1 MVTLSAFRELRAGE
15 VELEQSLEQAVAKLG
30 KILERP
36 MWDLDME
43 RVGAIAEAFSAD
55 PRVTRLSVREATS
68 GETYLVDRGSSTDS
82 ITRTAPVVHQGRELG
97 NVTIALSRAGFRA
110 QVRQQVIAGIAVTIV
125 ALLVA
130 FASVGFLLR
139 QLLRRPLHELTRT
152 AGEYATGQYGSAP
165 VAARFGEF
173 EPLYQALFGM
183 GEKIQEQL
191 AELRRNRD
199 HLEDEVRA
207 RTDELSTRNTELQEA
222 VQSAEAATRA
232 KSAFL
237 SNMSH
242 ELRTPL
248 NAILGFANIMG
259 LDARATDEQRERL
272 AIILRSGEHLLSL
285 INDVLDLAK
294 IEAGK
299 VELEPTDFAP
309 VALVQDL
316 VQLYQLRA
324 DEKGVRLLLER
335 QGSLPALVR
344 TDAAKLRQVLT
355 NLIGNAIKFTA
366 EGRIVVRIALAGE
379 AGVTNLVL
387 EVEDTGPGIAESDFE
402 RIFQPFEQVGQ
413 QRFVP
418 GSGLGL
424 SITRQH
430 VQMLGGTIHL
440 RSRLG
445 EGSTFQLEIPVVVP
459 EGEAQP
465 APAGDDRRIIGLEPG
480 QPEWRVLVVDDEQE
494 GLLLMRALLE
504 GVGFRVALVTS
515 GEAAIEQFAAWRP
528 HFIWM
533 DFRLPGVDGA
543 AATRAI
549 RTMPGGDAVHI
560 VGLTASAFLG
570 QRTEMMAAGMED
582 VVRKP
587 FRTAEIFDLMARL
600 LGVRYRQG
608 GDGASVPGDAL
619 TAAALT
625 TVPVVLRDALAA
637 ALASLDGDRIA
648 AAVEH
653 IAAAAPGLAR
663 PLRRSIEAFA
673 YQALLEA
680 LEASK
685 GGG

>member
-430 VQMLGGTIHL
+430 VHMLGGTIHL

-625 TVPVVLRDALAA
+625 TVPVVLRDELAA